1 MRSAGM
7 TWTRCVTCAPERPA
21 GWARAACAGMRS
33 GSRSRP
39 GTSRPACRTG
49 FPGPAELPRGDVL
62 DIGQLVRAGA
72 RPAADL
78 LTASFI
84 WGWGTAGYGPR
95 RLRRIRSRAGDRL
108 EPALRRVLD
117 AVSKDAAAPDPV
129 AGYARL
135 YGGQASQDRAAPG
148 QEPWSRLH
156 GFGPAFFTKFLYFC
170 TPTVTS
176 EAVEAG
182 SGVAWRTSA
191 GHLAGHNV
199 PRRAR

>member
-1 MRSAGM
+1 M
-7 TWTRCVTCAPERPA
+7 TYEWD
-21 GWARAACAGMRS
+21 WQAREEAAAHVVS
-33 GSRSRP
+33 GH
-39 GTSRPACRTG
+39 
-49 FPGPAELPRGDVL
+49 DVDAL
-62 DIGQLVRAGA
+62 RDLC
-72 RPAADL
+72 AADL

-117 AVSKDAAAPDPV
+117 AVSKDAVAPDPV

-156 GFGPAFFTKFLYFC
+156 GFGPAFFTKFLYFGR
-170 TPTVTS
+170 PRS
-176 EAVEAG
+176 PRKRLKPAAG
-182 SGVAWRTSA
+182 WRGEHQQAISP
-191 GHLAGHNV
+191 GIMSPG
-199 PRRAR
+199 ARVRL